1 MVKLDEVKYEK
12 LLKEPL
18 RCHRCNKEQKNMP
31 SLKAD
36 LATHHKKVLERHQQ
50 IERNGKGSDARKAE
64 QQVKDANN
72 ELSLKR
78 KASDLDTT
86 ESDVL
91 SEAPPKR
98 TATQSD

>member
-1 MVKLDEVKYEK
+1 MVRLDEVEYEK
-12 LLKEPL
+12 FLKEPI

-31 SLKAD
+31 SVKAD
-36 LATHHKKVLERHQQ
+36 LATHHKKFLERHQQ
-50 IERNGKGSDARKAE
+50 IERNGKGSDASKAE
-64 QQVKDANN
+64 QQLKDTNN
-72 ELSLKR
+72 KSSLKR